1 MKMRILAVLLAMAA
15 LVTVVVGAEAVFGHN
30 GYKHFVARPGQRTFP
45 DNFVG
50 IVSYNV
56 PKFDEVCRCSPN
68 VAVHYLPIGGS
79 DDLDVTH
86 SILSTGAIPM
96 LELEPQGISLG
107 AISSGTQ
114 DTWLSNYA
122 RAVNGLHSPVIMS
135 FAPEANGNW
144 YPWGYSHATPDAII
158 AAWRHVV
165 TIFRE
170 AGARNVK
177 WAWIMNVQFPGSEN
191 IRILWPGEDFVDI
204 LGIDGYLVR
213 RLTFSE
219 FFGPTIVAMRTIS
232 SDPLL
237 ITETAAAPS
246 IGKAAA
252 LNEIVDGVAQYGL
265 AGFIWFDVIQH
276 GSISRQ
282 DWSLEHDQ
290 AALNLYHNEV
300 KRLMEIS
307 QRT

>member
-15 LVTVVVGAEAVFGHN
+15 LVTVVVGAQLVFGHHGN
-30 GYKHFVARPGQRTFP
+30 KHFATRPVTRTFP

-56 PKFDEVCRCSPN
+56 PKFDETCRCSPN
-68 VAVHYLPIGGS
+68 VAVHYLAIGGNE
-79 DDLDVTH
+79 DLDVAR

-96 LELEPQGISLG
+96 LELEPQGVSLG
-107 AISSGTQ
+107 AISSGTE
-114 DTWLSNYA
+114 DAWLSHFA
-122 RAVNGLHSPVIMS
+122 HAVNGLHSPVIMS

-144 YPWGYSHATPDAII
+144 YPWGYNHVAPNAVI

-165 TIFRE
+165 TVFRQ
-170 AGARNVK
+170 ADTRNVK
-177 WAWIMNVQFPGSEN
+177 WAWIMNVQFSGSEN
-191 IRILWPGEDFVDI
+191 IQLLWPGEDFVDI
-204 LGIDGYLVR
+204 LGIDGYLVK
-213 RLTFSE
+213 RLTFSA

-252 LNEIVDGVAQYGL
+252 LNAIVGGVAQYGL

-282 DWSLEHDQ
+282 DWSLEHDT
-290 AALNLYHNEV
+290 AALELYKNEV
-300 KRLMEIS
+300 SRI
-307 QRT
+307 R

>member
-1 MKMRILAVLLAMAA
+1 MNMRVLAVLLAMAA
-15 LVTVVVGAEAVFGHN
+15 LVTVVVGAEVVFGHN
-30 GYKHFVARPGQRTFP
+30 GYKHFAARPGARAFP

-56 PKFDEVCRCSPN
+56 PKFDEACRCSPN

-79 DDLDVTH
+79 EDLDVTH

-96 LELEPQGISLG
+96 LELEPQGISLD
-107 AISSGTQ
+107 AISSGTE
-114 DTWLSNYA
+114 DRWLRNYA
-122 RAVNGLHSPVIMS
+122 RAVNDLHSPVIMS

-144 YPWGYSHATPDAII
+144 YSWGYNHVAPNAVVT
-158 AAWRHVV
+158 AWRHVV
-165 TIFRE
+165 TVFRDAE
-170 AGARNVK
+170 ARNVR
-177 WAWIMNVQFPGSEN
+177 WAWIVNVQFSGSEN
-191 IRILWPGEDFVDI
+191 IRLLWPGEDFVDI
-204 LGIDGYLVR
+204 LGIDGYLVKR
-213 RLTFSE
+213 STFSA

-252 LNEIVDGVAQYGL
+252 LNQIVAGVAQYGL

-282 DWSLEHDQ
+282 DWSLEHDP
-290 AALNLYHNEV
+290 AALDSYHNEV
-300 KRLMEIS
+300 KRI
-307 QRT
+307 R

>member
-1 MKMRILAVLLAMAA
+1 VKMRILAVFLAVAA
-15 LVTVVVGAEAVFGHN
+15 LVTVVVGAEVVFGHK
-30 GYKHFVARPGQRTFP
+30 GHKHFAARPDVRNFP

-56 PKFDEVCRCSPN
+56 PKFDEACRCSPN

-79 DDLDVTH
+79 EDLDVAH

-96 LELEPQGISLG
+96 LELEPQGVSLG
-107 AISSGTQ
+107 AISSGTE
-114 DTWLSNYA
+114 DTWLNKYA
-122 RAVNGLHSPVIMS
+122 HAVNDLHSPVIMS

-144 YPWGYSHATPDAII
+144 YPWGNNHVAPSALV

-165 TIFRE
+165 TVFRE

-191 IRILWPGEDFVDI
+191 IRLLWPGEEFVDI
-204 LGIDGYLVR
+204 LGIDGYLVK
-213 RLTFSE
+213 RLSFST

-246 IGKAAA
+246 IGKAVA
-252 LNEIVDGVAQYGL
+252 LNEIVAGVAQYGL
-265 AGFIWFDVIQH
+265 AGFIWFDVVQH

-282 DWSLEHDQ
+282 DWSLEHDP
-290 AALNLYHNEV
+290 AALKLYYSEV
-300 KRLMEIS
+300 KRI
-307 QRT
+307 R